1 MGTDAPGL
9 AELALTAI
17 DDPGSALLVPY
28 FDGERTP
35 NLPDATGTFVG
46 LTNTITPAQ
55 LALGA
60 HDGVLCGLLNGV
72 DALRR
77 VGATIDGRVF
87 LIGGGSRS
95 VAYRQ
100 RCADLLGQTITV
112 PDSDETVAAGAAV
125 QAAAVIGGDPLDVV
139 SARWSLG
146 AGTDVS
152 PSADGTAIRQ
162 RYATENVR

>member
-1 MGTDAPGL
+1 M
-9 AELALTAI
+9 
-17 DDPGSALLVPY
+17 LVPY

-35 NLPDATGTFVG
+35 NLPDATGTFAG
-46 LTNTITPAQ
+46 LTNATTGAQ
-55 LALGA
+55 LALAA

-77 VGATIDGRVF
+77 VGATIGGRVF

-125 QAAAVIGGDPLDVV
+125 QAAGMFSGDPLAEI
-139 SARWSLG
+139 SRRWQLG
-146 AGTDVS
+146 IGTEVS
-152 PSADGTAIRQ
+152 PRSNGSAIRR
-162 RYATENVR
+162 RYDAAG